1 MIYYTQPFGSIG
13 AQVFSGVSLLLDS
26 PERKTEKKKVQPSPP
41 TWRIGGVGCFF
52 FATGNRQPS
61 RQARPS
67 GAERTP
73 KRRARNGAAA
83 GADGEK
89 PAQASEESAEDGNG
103 KHRAGAKSG
112 DAERA
117 HQRELNITPLY
128 YIARSKNFFGGKSPP
143 RRNTAEKNFAECL

>member
-1 MIYYTQPFGSIG
+1 MIYWTQPFGSIG
-13 AQVFSGVSLLLDS
+13 AQVFSGCPYYWTPPKEKPKKRKCNPRRPHGELAARVVFSL
-26 PERKTEKKKVQPSPP
+26 RRGTE
-41 TWRIGGVGCFF
+41 
-52 FATGNRQPS
+52 QPS

-89 PAQASEESAEDGNG
+89 PAQASVASAEDGNG

-112 DAERA
+112 EAEGA

-128 YIARSKNFFGGKSPP
+128 YIARSKNFFGGKPPP
-143 RRNTAEKNFAECL
+143 RSHTAEKNFAECL

>member
-1 MIYYTQPFGSIG
+1 MIYCTQPFGSIG
-13 AQVFSGVSLLLDS
+13 AQVFSGVDFLLDT
-26 PERKTEKKKVQPSPP
+26 PERKTEKKKVQPAPP
-41 TWRIGGVGCFF
+41 SWRIGGVGCFF

-89 PAQASEESAEDGNG
+89 PAQASFASAEDGNG

-112 DAERA
+112 EAEGA

-128 YIARSKNFFGGKSPP
+128 YIAPEQNFSGGKAPP
-143 RRNTAEKNFAECL
+143 RSHTAGKIL